1 MLGCSSLVGVCR
13 SMGQCSMQV
22 TALLSAQK
30 RLSKSSLWIALKSF
44 CSMLLDDQSPSIG
57 SSSVWEEP
65 KKLEPIKKI
74 ITAGKFNTRKL
85 HRVYDLMRRNICQ
98 SHVNIWRG

>member
-1 MLGCSSLVGVCR
+1 
-13 SMGQCSMQV
+13 
-22 TALLSAQK
+22 
-30 RLSKSSLWIALKSF
+30 
-44 CSMLLDDQSPSIG
+44 MLLDDQSPSIG

-65 KKLEPIKKI
+65 KKPEAIYKKI

-85 HRVYDLMRRNICQ
+85 DRVYDLMRRNIWQ